1 MVETKVSPEIWNQ
14 EVEKFKNACH
24 ELGRTIKGTKL
35 KNHFLGLKCRSWY
48 SDNAPDYVN
57 IKTYTDF
64 IEYLGKDIT
73 SAIKTRILIAIFFYV
88 LKFFVFKQAS
98 YFFPFIFIKASIFLC
113 ICSFVC
119 GIIPLWIFCFK
130 LWFKYS
136 SGLISGE

>member
-24 ELGRTIKGTKL
+24 ELGRTIKGTEL

-73 SAIKTRILIAIFFYV
+73 SAIKTRIFNIH
-88 LKFFVFKQAS
+88 
-98 YFFPFIFIKASIFLC
+98 IFLC
-113 ICSFVC
+113 TQV
-119 GIIPLWIFCFK
+119 FCVQTSK
-130 LWFKYS
+130 LLFS
-136 SGLISGE
+136 VHFADLS

>member
-24 ELGRTIKGTKL
+24 ELGRTIKGTEL

-98 YFFPFIFIKASIFLC
+98 YFFPFILQTYHKSFRFFVYLFLC
-113 ICSFVC
+113 MRYNSTMDI
-119 GIIPLWIFCFK
+119 L
-130 LWFKYS
+130 L
-136 SGLISGE
+136 